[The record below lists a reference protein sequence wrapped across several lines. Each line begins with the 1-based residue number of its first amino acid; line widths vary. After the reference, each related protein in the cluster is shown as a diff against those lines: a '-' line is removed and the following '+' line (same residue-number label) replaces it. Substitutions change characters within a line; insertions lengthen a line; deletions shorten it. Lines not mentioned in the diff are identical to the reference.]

1 MDINAIIEGNGNLYQ
16 TIIPEYDLTFS
27 YRLLSLKEYKVFRS
41 LRDGGILPPSLIAD
55 RVFERCF
62 IGNVAILSDSLP
74 AGITE
79 SIGSLIL
86 YLSGDCDD
94 QTLRE
99 DIYIA
104 RALHPKD
111 TVYEYMRA
119 VIVSIF
125 PYKIEDIESWC
136 RPQFIRNFAIAEN
149 IFSKQN
155 PEYELLDLSEIKSA
169 EELAEQQKKSTNHN
183 IDHIKCQLLILN
195 LYISSNPW

>member
-1 MDINAIIEGNGNLYQ
+1 
-16 TIIPEYDLTFS
+16 
-27 YRLLSLKEYKVFRS
+27 
-41 LRDGGILPPSLIAD
+41 
-55 RVFERCF
+55 VFERCF

-183 IDHIKCQLLILN
+183 IDFEKENRAIRRSTSPFDEEEALAGKLSKGQLRKL
-195 LYISSNPW
+195 SQVARG